1 MLAPMSKSRLIK
13 NAFSPDARVVLHEG
27 DCLDL
32 LRSLP
37 DNSVQLFVTSP
48 PYNLGKEYE
57 KQTDLDTYVEWQGES
72 FRVTL
77 G

>member
-1 MLAPMSKSRLIK
+1 MSKNRLIQ
-13 NAFSPDARVVLHEG
+13 NAFSADAKVVLHHG
-27 DCLDL
+27 DCLNL

-57 KQTDLDTYVEWQGES
+57 TRTNLDTYVEWQGEN
-72 FRVTL
+72 FRVTS